1 MQSNLRLKLY
11 LLFSLALIGGAFVSS
26 MAAVIITGS
35 RGSAGLGMLIGLPI
49 IQLIFSFKLIK
60 TSTIKTLLIVI
71 VVSAIT
77 HFSSL
82 YVTQVWELRLGLDY
96 YGYFDFLVIYAL
108 FSIVTWEVINVS
120 ISKIEKNKNI

>member
-1 MQSNLRLKLY
+1 MQSNLRYKLY
-11 LLFSLALIGGAFVSS
+11 ILFSISLICGAFLSS
-26 MAAVIITGS
+26 MVAIVITGS
-35 RGSAGLGMLIGLPI
+35 RGAAGLGMLISLPL
-49 IQLIFSFKLIK
+49 IQLIFSFRFIK

-82 YVTQVWELRLGLDY
+82 YATQVWELRLGLDY

-108 FSIVTWEVINVS
+108 FSIVTWEVINAS
-120 ISKIEKNKNI
+120 ISKIRKNKNI

>member
-1 MQSNLRLKLY
+1 MDNIMQTNSRLKIY
-11 LLFSLALIGGAFVSS
+11 LKFSLSLIGGAFLLS
-26 MAAVIITGS
+26 MVAIIITGS
-35 RGSAGLGMLIGLPI
+35 RGAAGPGMLIALPI

-60 TSTIKTLLIVI
+60 TNTIITLIIAI

-96 YGYFDFLVIYAL
+96 YGYLDFLVIYTIFAV
-108 FSIVTWEVINVS
+108 VTWEVINTS
-120 ISKIEKNKNI
+120 IKKIN